1 MERVVK
7 AIMGL
12 GLSEADAQ
20 VYVFLALNGPHKAR
34 EITRKMNLYKKQLY
48 CSLKN
53 LKDRDVVKATVD
65 YPAVFS
71 AVPFEVVLDLLA
83 EIKKEQAEALQ
94 EVREELL
101 SSWRSI
107 IKKNSNNS

>member
-1 MERVVK
+1 
-7 AIMGL
+7 
-12 GLSEADAQ
+12 
-20 VYVFLALNGPHKAR
+20 LNGPHKAR